1 MLGGG
6 IALQLA
12 QNREQALALLYA
24 HTQSAHLRQH
34 ALSVEAA
41 MRAMARHFHED
52 ASLWGVLGLLHDIDY
67 EQYPDEHL
75 QHTEE
80 MLQPAGWDVSCI
92 RAILSHGYGLCNDVE
107 PKSNLE
113 KSLYAVDEL
122 TGLITA
128 CVLVRPSRS
137 ILDLEVKSVK
147 KKWKTKGFAA
157 GCKREVILDGAARL
171 GMELDTLIQLVL
183 DGMRE
188 QAHAL
193 GLDGGQEGLI

>member
-1 MLGGG
+1 MH
-6 IALQLA
+6 LA
-12 QNREQALALLYA
+12 QNRTQAYAYLCA
-24 HTQSAHLRQH
+24 HTQSEHLRQH

-41 MRAMARHFHED
+41 MRAMARHFAED
-52 ASLWGVLGLLHDIDY
+52 EEVWGILGLLHDIDY

-80 MLQPAGWDVSCI
+80 LLRPLGWDQTCI
-92 RAILSHGYGLCNDVE
+92 RAILRHGYGLCNEIE
-107 PKSNLE
+107 PISNLE
-113 KSLYAVDEL
+113 KSLYTVDEL

-147 KKWKTKGFAA
+147 KKWKAKGFAA
-157 GCKREVILDGAARL
+157 GCKREVILDGVSRL
-171 GMELDTLIQLVL
+171 GMELDTVIQIVL

-188 QAHAL
+188 RADVL
-193 GLDGGQEGLI
+193 GLAGEQEAIG